1 MLSTMQKTFV
11 LLLSLCWLSACNTD
25 QSKTTT
31 PETGSNQTSVLREG
45 ELGRPPASAEETAK
59 ADETKEQTTD
69 INHLIVPGKS
79 IGLLKLNEQ
88 AEVIQKL
95 LGKPD
100 KADAAMGKSLQT
112 WYADTLVSKAGRPVY
127 ETDIFFVRN
136 MGSADES
143 SRAKQIRITSP
154 EFKLERGIGVNTA
167 LETIQAQFPE
177 AIKTATY
184 TSPQNRET
192 VSVYHDK
199 NAGIAFEIAKT
210 GKCIGIGIQEAGK
223 SNFEVYTAFATD
235 FKRL

>member
-1 MLSTMQKTFV
+1 MRKIH
-11 LLLSLCWLSACNTD
+11 LLFLALYWLSACNPD

-31 PETGSNQTSVLREG
+31 PETGSNQTSVLREAG
-45 ELGRPPASAEETAK
+45 PAQSPADTEETAK
-59 ADETKEQTTD
+59 AEETKEQTSD

-79 IGLLKLNEQ
+79 IGLIKLNEQ
-88 AEVIQKL
+88 AEVVLKL

-112 WYADTLVSKAGRPVY
+112 WYADPVISRPGTPVY
-127 ETDIFFVRN
+127 ETDIFFARN
-136 MGSADES
+136 MGSTDES

-199 NAGIAFEIAKT
+199 KAGIAFEIAKT

-223 SNFEVYTAFATD
+223 SNFEVYTAFTTD